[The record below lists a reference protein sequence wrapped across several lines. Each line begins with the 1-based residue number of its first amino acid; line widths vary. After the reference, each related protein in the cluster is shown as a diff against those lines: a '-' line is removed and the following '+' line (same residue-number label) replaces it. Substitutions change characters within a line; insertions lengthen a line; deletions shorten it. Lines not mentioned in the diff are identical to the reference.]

1 MGHLLSLLPGFVARD
16 PLPYAFLFLLCFG
29 FVTPLCEELA
39 VALVGATI
47 KATGAPLV
55 PALAAALAA
64 VMLQDSAYFLFA
76 RVFGAKV
83 LKQRLIAKLIKPEA
97 VAGGERYFL
106 RRGPIVVFASRFVVG
121 LRSAVILGAG
131 FLKMPWPRFALYDL
145 SAAAIMVPA
154 WLFVG
159 FGLGSQFDAESASL
173 AKAFGIIGPAAVVA
187 GAFLVLRGVRA
198 DKARADAEGLPLSP
212 PSAPLRGAG
221 GEPAHDA
228 DLIPGAVEDHPAVPV
243 LEGRDEAVAAVVLV
257 AARPAIGGQ
266 AEEGVEVL
274 LE

>member
-1 MGHLLSLLPGFVARD
+1 MGHILSLLPGFVARD

-76 RVFGAKV
+76 RLFGAKI
-83 LKQRLIAKLIKPEA
+83 LRQRLIAKLIKPEA

-106 RRGPIVVFASRFVVG
+106 RRGPIVIFASRFVVG
-121 LRSAVILGAG
+121 LRSAVIHGAG
-131 FLKMPWPRFALYDL
+131 FLRMPWPRFALYDL

-159 FGLGSQFDAESASL
+159 FALGSQFDAESGSL
-173 AKAFGIIGPAAVVA
+173 AKAFGFIGPAAVVA
-187 GAFLVLRGVRA
+187 GAFLVLRSVRA
-198 DKARADAEGLPLSP
+198 DKARADAEGLQ
-212 PSAPLRGAG
+212 LRGAG

-228 DLIPGAVEDHPAVPV
+228 DLVPGAVEDHPAVPV
-243 LEGRDEAVAAVVLV
+243 LEGGDEAVAAVVLV